1 MSLPPAPPL
10 SAFPA
15 RAVDKVRY
23 ADTDRQGHVNN
34 ALFATF
40 FETGR
45 VELLYA
51 PDAPLAAAG
60 ASWVLARIEIDLR
73 AELRWPGEV
82 HIGTEAL
89 SVGRSSVTLHQGLYQ
104 GGVCAATA
112 RTVVV
117 QIDGLTGRGCPLSP
131 AARARLEA
139 LRVAPQGPT

>member
-1 MSLPPAPPL
+1 MPLAPPPPF
-10 SAFPA
+10 AHFPA
-15 RAVDKVRY
+15 RTFDKVRY

-51 PDAPLAAAG
+51 PDAPLAVAG
-60 ASWVLARIEIDLR
+60 GAWVLARIEIDLR

-82 HIGTEAL
+82 QSGTAVL
-89 SVGRSSVTLHQGLYQ
+89 AVGRSSVTLQQALVQGE
-104 GGVCAATA
+104 VCAATA

-117 QIDGLTGRGCPLSP
+117 QVDGATGRACPLGP
-131 AARARLEA
+131 AAVARFEA
-139 LRVAPQGPT
+139 LRLP